1 MSPTPSKPDPVV
13 LTVGIGSAAVYRQR
27 YPEAV
32 APPTLWFDSLS
43 DFARLMSTPN
53 LALLSMIRKHRPTSV
68 LQLATLAG
76 QNATTVSSTLR
87 TLEQHGLLSL
97 SRGERYNVVA
107 EVAFDEI
114 RVLFILDA

>member
-1 MSPTPSKPDPVV
+1 MPSDPSKPPPVV
-13 LTVGIGSAAVYRQR
+13 LTVGIGTEAAYKQR
-27 YPEAV
+27 YPDASDTP
-32 APPTLWFDSLS
+32 ALWFDSLS

-53 LALLSMIRKHRPTSV
+53 LTLLSMIRKHYPTSV

-87 TLEQHGLLSL
+87 LLEQHGLLSL

-107 EVAFDEI
+107 DVAFDEI
-114 RVLFILDA
+114 RVLFLLDA